1 MIDKLTLYLQFP
13 YVRYAVIVGILIS
26 LCASFLGVTLVLKR
40 FSYIGDGL
48 SHVAFGALAIA
59 SVLKV
64 TNNMYVILPL
74 TILMA
79 IFLLR
84 KGRNKMVKGDAM
96 IAVFSVSS
104 LAFGYLLLNL
114 YPSSSNITGDV
125 CTTLFGSA
133 SILTL
138 KQSDVILCIV
148 LSIVTVIFFVVFYNK
163 VFAVTFDED
172 FARASGTRA
181 DLMNLVLAVITAV
194 VIVMAMNFV
203 GSLLITALLVF
214 PALSAMRLFKSFRQ
228 VMISSAVM
236 AVICAL
242 TGLVIAI
249 LYGTPVGST
258 IVMADTCMFLI
269 CTVIGRI
276 KR

>member
-1 MIDKLTLYLQFP
+1 MIDKLSLYLQFP
-13 YVRYAVIVGILIS
+13 YVRYAIIVGILIS

-59 SVLKV
+59 AVLKV
-64 TNNMYVILPL
+64 TNNMYIILPL

-79 IFLLR
+79 IVLLR
-84 KGRNKMVKGDAM
+84 KGRNKMVRGDAM

-114 YPSSSNITGDV
+114 FPTSSNITGDV
-125 CTTLFGSA
+125 CTTLFGAA

-138 KQSDVILCIV
+138 KQSDVMLCIV
-148 LSIVTVIFFVVFYNK
+148 LSIVTVLFFVVFYNK
-163 VFAVTFDED
+163 IFAVTFDED

-181 DLMNLVLAVITAV
+181 DLINLILAVITAV
-194 VIVMAMNFV
+194 VIVMAMNLV

-214 PALSAMRLFKSFRQ
+214 PALSSMRLFKSFRK
-228 VMISSAVM
+228 VMISAAVM
-236 AVICAL
+236 SVVCAMA
-242 TGLVIAI
+242 GLVIAI

-258 IVMADTCMFLI
+258 IVIADSAMFLI
-269 CTVIGRI
+269 CTIIGRI